1 MSKELGKIDFVGAR
15 HFDWTYVEEVFPADE
30 VLTLFREPVSRTI
43 SHFNFMKKLSWT
55 KGMKIKE
62 QSLDEFLEDK
72 ASMMEFRGCWQ
83 DGQAGVSW
91 LTGTHIAE
99 WVRKG
104 ENTEKD
110 PETLERW
117 FFDYEKQLT
126 EAADK
131 IDKMFWFGIL
141 EDLDRSLELLA
152 FQLDKPVNHLKK
164 ITHQNLHKIEPSLPT
179 EKSTKF
185 LRNLMP
191 QDIWLYDYAKRVF
204 EARWLYYKTRIYQH
218 PKRPEFPEI
227 FCKSTRFILRC
238 DGTQNGKKVNVFE
251 KLLFYFRLYLQMGQK
266 NHRRTCSKLQRSAA
280 VKTFLINFIM
290 CWKILAKV
298 SNRPICSTFSC

>member
-1 MSKELGKIDFVGAR
+1 MGKEEEIENLKPKLPVRKAGVRKWDRKSKLIFIHIGKAGGTSFAAMMAKELGKTDFYGAK
-15 HFDWTYVEEVFPADE
+15 HFDWTYVEEEYPAEE
-30 VLTLFREPVSRTI
+30 VMTLFREPVSRTI

-62 QSLDEFLEDK
+62 QSFDQFLEDK
-72 ASMMEFRGCWQ
+72 SSMMEFRGCWQ

-99 WVRKG
+99 WVKKG
-104 ENTEKD
+104 EHAEKD
-110 PETLERW
+110 PDTLERV

-152 FQLDKPVNHLKK
+152 FQLDKPVNRLRK
-164 ITHQNLHKIEPSLPT
+164 ITNQNLHKIEPSLPS

-185 LRNLMP
+185 LRDLMP

-204 EARWLYYKTRIYQH
+204 EARWIFYKTGIYQH
-218 PKRPEFPEI
+218 PKRPAFPEI
-227 FCKSTRFILRC
+227 TCKSTRFILRC
-238 DGTQNGKKVNVFE
+238 DGTQSGKK
-251 KLLFYFRLYLQMGQK
+251 
-266 NHRRTCSKLQRSAA
+266 
-280 VKTFLINFIM
+280 INSF
-290 CWKILAKV
+290 
-298 SNRPICSTFSC
+298 

>member
-1 MSKELGKIDFVGAR
+1 MPKFLERKNGKEEKYRRKLKKFKKQFEEFKSSENAELFQLREANRELEGVQARLNADLAGKDKEIESLKPKAPIRKIGVRKWDRKAKLVFIHIGKAGGTSFGTMMSKELGKIDFVGAR

-62 QSLDEFLEDK
+62 QSLDEFLDDK

-104 ENTEKD
+104 ENAEKD

-152 FQLDKPVNHLKK
+152 FQLEKPVNHLKK
-164 ITHQNLHKIEPSLPT
+164 ITHQNLHK
-179 EKSTKF
+179 
-185 LRNLMP
+185 
-191 QDIWLYDYAKRVF
+191 Y
-204 EARWLYYKTRIYQH
+204 
-218 PKRPEFPEI
+218 
-227 FCKSTRFILRC
+227 
-238 DGTQNGKKVNVFE
+238 
-251 KLLFYFRLYLQMGQK
+251 
-266 NHRRTCSKLQRSAA
+266 
-280 VKTFLINFIM
+280 
-290 CWKILAKV
+290 
-298 SNRPICSTFSC
+298 